1 EMAVPPPDPLFVL
14 RGSGTPVNTLHFSC
28 RDAVTPLLFSG
39 SAKGTIHIWNLTTH
53 RAERTLDGHG
63 GASVLWLSTLRS
75 ADALISVVQCVDF
88 RGSPLLVHRDS
99 TRESCHGQF
108 TLLTRL
114 LITAVDYQCP
124 AAPCCWSFA
133 GHTRSGV
140 LYATQEQISPNENEM
155 MIKALYSMTPC
166 RGLKVRIIELPSKMP
181 VCSLKPEAKLGMPM
195 CLKLWQPDSG
205 CSPQLLVGY
214 EDGTIALWDLSQ
226 RKQLSHLAAYSQPVM
241 CLDFDQGKLRGVS
254 GSSET
259 VIKSWSL
266 DGQQRLQL
274 QDSVEVV
281 NPGISQ
287 LCIREDRKILA
298 SAGWDH
304 RIRVFGWKKL
314 KPLAVLQYH
323 MDSVHCVSFSDHRE
337 PSQRLMAA
345 GSKDRRISV
354 WSIYTSN

>member
-1 EMAVPPPDPLFVL
+1 MAVPPPDPLFVL

-75 ADALISVVQCVDF
+75 ADALIS
-88 RGSPLLVHRDS
+88 SP
-99 TRESCHGQF
+99 T
-108 TLLTRL
+108 TLKQKKRFENGW
-114 LITAVDYQCP
+114 IR
-124 AAPCCWSFA
+124 F
-133 GHTRSGV
+133 
-140 LYATQEQISPNENEM
+140 QIKTDLS
-155 MIKALYSMTPC
+155 LQ
-166 RGLKVRIIELPSKMP
+166 VRIIELPSKMP

>member
-1 EMAVPPPDPLFVL
+1 MAPPPPDPLFVL
-14 RGSGTPVNTLHFSC
+14 RGSGAPVNTLHFSC
-28 RDAVTPLLFSG
+28 RDAVSPLLFSG

-53 RAERTLDGHG
+53 RTERTLDGHG

-75 ADALISVVQCVDF
+75 ADTLISQGRDMRLCTWDLSEGRRLVADSLVTGNVGFCQ
-88 RGSPLLVHRDS
+88 GSLLD
-99 TRESCHGQF
+99 RETGHW
-108 TLLTRL
+108 LL
-114 LITAVDYQCP
+114 
-124 AAPCCWSFA
+124 
-133 GHTRSGV
+133 
-140 LYATQEQISPNENEM
+140 
-155 MIKALYSMTPC
+155 ALP
-166 RGLKVRIIELPSKMP
+166 GEELAEVRIIELPSKMP

-205 CSPQLLVGY
+205 CGPQLLVGY

-287 LCIREDRKILA
+287 LSIREDRKILA